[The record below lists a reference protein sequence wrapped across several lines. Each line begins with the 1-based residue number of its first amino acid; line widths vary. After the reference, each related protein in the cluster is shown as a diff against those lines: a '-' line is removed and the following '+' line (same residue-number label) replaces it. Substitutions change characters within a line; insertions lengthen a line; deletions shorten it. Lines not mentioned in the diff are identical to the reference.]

1 MLTRPNVKVNFGLN
15 VLRRR
20 EDGFHDI
27 ETLFVPYFGLS
38 DNLEIICGD
47 DYSRTMGSILEGYG
61 NKVAESGHPFV
72 KQAISADGKLMITIA
87 RREGVDWEP
96 LEDLC
101 AKAYF
106 LLEKDFNLP
115 AVKIFLEKCSPVG
128 AGLGGGSSD
137 AAFTLKMLNSM
148 FSLKLDENALAS
160 YASRLGSD
168 CAFFIFNRPMR
179 GSGRGEV
186 LSEFNLEGIRLDG
199 FPLRIPAPESPAPES
214 SAPEPIAR
222 ALEDILS
229 TNGFGSG
236 SAATL
241 HVVIPEGVSVR
252 TSEAYRGITPH
263 LPEIPLEQVLSLPVE
278 KWKDTLCNDFEESVF
293 RAHPE
298 ISGIKDVLYRH
309 GAVYAAMSGSGSAFF
324 FLG

>member
-27 ETLFVPYFGLS
+27 ETLFVPYSGLS

-61 NKVAESGHPFV
+61 NKVAESGHPCV
-72 KQAISADGKLMITIA
+72 KQAISTDGKLMITIA

-148 FSLKLDENALAS
+148 FSLKLDENTLAS

-179 GSGRGEV
+179 GSGRGEI

-214 SAPEPIAR
+214 IAR

-229 TNGFGSG
+229 TNGFGFGSG
-236 SAATL
+236 SAVTL
-241 HVVIPEGVSVR
+241 HVVIPEGVGVR

>member
-27 ETLFVPYFGLS
+27 ETLFVPYSGLS

-61 NKVAESGHPFV
+61 NKTAESGHPCV
-72 KQAISADGKLMITIA
+72 KQAISPDGKLMITIA
-87 RREGVDWEP
+87 RQEGVDWEP

-148 FSLKLDENALAS
+148 FSLKLDENTLTS

-179 GSGRGEV
+179 GSGRGEI
-186 LSEFNLEGIRLDG
+186 LSEFNLEGIRFDG
-199 FPLRIPAPESPAPES
+199 CPLRIPSTGSSDPESFTGKLE
-214 SAPEPIAR
+214 EILIANGHCFR
-222 ALEDILS
+222 SEDGDL
-229 TNGFGSG
+229 
-236 SAATL
+236 TL
-241 HVVIPEGVSVR
+241 HAVIPEGVGVR

>member
-1 MLTRPNVKVNFGLN
+1 M
-15 VLRRR
+15 
-20 EDGFHDI
+20 
-27 ETLFVPYFGLS
+27 
-38 DNLEIICGD
+38 
-47 DYSRTMGSILEGYG
+47 
-61 NKVAESGHPFV
+61 
-72 KQAISADGKLMITIA
+72 
-87 RREGVDWEP
+87 
-96 LEDLC
+96 C

-148 FSLKLDENALAS
+148 FSLKLDENTLAS

-241 HVVIPEGVSVR
+241 HVVIPEGVGVR

>member
-61 NKVAESGHPFV
+61 NKVAESGHPCV

-137 AAFTLKMLNSM
+137 AAFTLKMLNGM
-148 FSLKLDENALAS
+148 FSLKLDENTLAS

-199 FPLRIPAPESPAPES
+199 FPLRIPAPESPAPE
-214 SAPEPIAR
+214 PIAR

-236 SAATL
+236 SAVTL
-241 HVVIPEGVSVR
+241 HVVIPEGVGVR

>member
-1 MLTRPNVKVNFGLN
+1 MLTCPNVKVNFGLN

-20 EDGFHDI
+20 EDGFHDL
-27 ETLFVPYFGLS
+27 ETLFVPYSGLS

-47 DYSRTMGSILEGYG
+47 DYSRTMAFIQENYG
-61 NKVAESGHPFV
+61 DRTAESGYPCV
-72 KQAISADGKLMITIA
+72 KQAISQDGKLMVTIA

-96 LEDLC
+96 LDDLC

-137 AAFTLKMLNSM
+137 AAFTLKMLNGM
-148 FSLKLDENALAS
+148 FSLGLDETALAS
-160 YASRLGSD
+160 YAARLGSD
-168 CAFFIFNRPMR
+168 CAFFIYNRPMT
-179 GSGRGEV
+179 GSGRGDV
-186 LSEFNLEGIRLDG
+186 LSEFPLEGIRFDG
-199 FPLRIPAPESPAPES
+199 FPLRIPATESPAPES
-214 SAPEPIAR
+214 IAR
-222 ALEDILS
+222 ALEDILAA
-229 TNGFGSG
+229 GGGRFGSG
-236 SAATL
+236 SPLTL

-252 TSEAYRGITPH
+252 TSEAYRGITPR
-263 LPEIPLEQVLSLPVE
+263 LPEIPLEQVLALPME
-278 KWKDTLCNDFEESVF
+278 KWKDTLRNDFEQSVF
-293 RAHPE
+293 KSHPE
-298 ISGIKDVLYRH
+298 LALIKDVLYRH